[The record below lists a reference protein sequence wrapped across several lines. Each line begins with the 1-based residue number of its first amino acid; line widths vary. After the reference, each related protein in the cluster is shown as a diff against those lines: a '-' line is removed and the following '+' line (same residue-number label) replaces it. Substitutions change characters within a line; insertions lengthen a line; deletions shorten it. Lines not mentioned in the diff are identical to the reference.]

1 MATMTKRAGIVG
13 GVLGGAA
20 AATAAAAVVVERRAA
35 AARYRRRGVPE
46 PPFPPLPYDRQ
57 GTVVADDGTGLHY
70 EEVGPADAPLTVVFV
85 HGYTLNMNSFYFQR
99 QGLRQQFGDAIR
111 MIFYDQ
117 RSHGRSEQGDPKR
130 STIDQLGEDLHT
142 VLDTLVPTG
151 PVVLIGHSM
160 GGITILALA
169 AGHRELFDAPR
180 GRRAAPRVVGVAL
193 LAASAGGL
201 GAVTLGLPALLA
213 KIGGPLMPVLLRG
226 ARRRANLIERGR
238 SAGSDIAWVFTR
250 KLSFGSNDV
259 PASTVEY
266 LTNMIAST
274 RIEVIADFYPALMS
288 HDKLPALPV
297 LADTRVVIICGDR
310 DAITPLDHSKAMA
323 EALPK
328 AELVVVPQAG
338 HVALLE
344 YPDVVNDALSR
355 LVESALDDAGRRRKW
370 WRAG

>member
-1 MATMTKRAGIVG
+1 VRKSTGIIG

-20 AATAAAAVVVERRAA
+20 AVTAAAAVVVERRAA
-35 AARYRRRGVPE
+35 AARRRRRGIRE
-46 PPFPPLPYDRQ
+46 TPFPPLPYDRQ
-57 GTVVADDGTGLHY
+57 GTVVADDGIGLYY
-70 EEVGPADAPLTVVFV
+70 EEVGPGDAPLTVVFV

-99 QGLRQQFGDAIR
+99 QGLREQFGEAIR

-130 STIDQLGEDLHT
+130 STIDQLGADLQA
-142 VLDTLVPTG
+142 VLDALAPTG

-169 AGHRELFDAPR
+169 DSHPELFQTPPQ
-180 GRRAAPRVVGVAL
+180 RRAAARIVGVAL

-213 KIGGPLMPVLLRG
+213 KISGPLLPLLLRG
-226 ARRRANLIERGR
+226 ARRQANLIERGR
-238 SAGSDIAWVFTR
+238 AAGSDIAWVLTR
-250 KLSFGSNDV
+250 RLSFGSPDV

-274 RIEVIADFYPALMS
+274 RIDVIADFYPALMS
-288 HDKLPALPV
+288 HDKLPSLPV
-297 LADTRVVIICGDR
+297 LAETRVVIICGDR

-328 AELVVVPQAG
+328 AELVVVPHAG

-344 YPDVVNDALSR
+344 YPHIVTEALSR
-355 LVESALDDAGRRRKW
+355 LIESALDDAGRGRRR
-370 WRAG
+370 WRSR

>member
-1 MATMTKRAGIVG
+1 MTKRAGVVG
-13 GVLGGAA
+13 GVLGGA
-20 AATAAAAVVVERRAA
+20 TAAAAAAVVVVERRAA
-35 AARYRRRGVPE
+35 AARHRRRGVPE
-46 PPFPPLPYDRQ
+46 QPFPPLPYDRQ
-57 GTVVADDGTGLHY
+57 GTVVADDGTGLYY
-70 EEVGPADAPLTVVFV
+70 EEVGPVDAPLAVVFV
-85 HGYTLNMNSFYFQR
+85 HGYTLNMNAFYFQR
-99 QGLRQQFGDAIR
+99 QGMREEFSDAIR

-117 RSHGRSEQGDPKR
+117 RSHGRSEHGDPKL
-130 STIDQLGEDLHT
+130 STIDQLGRDLHT
-142 VLDTLVPTG
+142 VLGTLVPAG

-160 GGITILALA
+160 GGITILGLA
-169 AGHRELFDAPR
+169 DSHRELFETPP
-180 GRRAAPRVVGVAL
+180 GRRTGPRVVGVAL

-213 KIGGPLMPVLLRG
+213 KIGGPLVPFLLRG

-238 SAGSDIAWVFTR
+238 AAGSDIAWVITR
-250 KLSFGSNDV
+250 KFSFGSKDV
-259 PASTVEY
+259 PACTVEY

-274 RIEVIADFYPALMS
+274 RIEVIADFFPALMS

-297 LADTRVVIICGDR
+297 LAETRVVIICGDR
-310 DAITPLDHSKAMA
+310 DAITPLEHSKAMA

-344 YPDVVNDALSR
+344 YPDVVNKALSG
-355 LVESALDDAGRRRKW
+355 LIESALDDVGRRRRW

>member
-1 MATMTKRAGIVG
+1 MTKRAGIVG

-35 AARYRRRGVPE
+35 AARHRRRGVPE
-46 PPFPPLPYDRQ
+46 APFPPQPYDRQ

-85 HGYTLNMNSFYFQR
+85 HGYTLNMNAFYFQR
-99 QGLRQQFGDAIR
+99 QGLREQFGDSVR

-117 RSHGRSEQGDPKR
+117 RCHGRSEQGDPKR
-130 STIDQLGEDLHT
+130 STIDQLGQDLYS
-142 VLDTLVPTG
+142 VLHALVPTG

-160 GGITILALA
+160 GGITIMALA
-169 AGHRELFDAPR
+169 DSHPELFETPPR
-180 GRRAAPRVVGVAL
+180 RRGTPRVVGAAL
-193 LAASAGGL
+193 MAASAGGL

-213 KIGGPLMPVLLRG
+213 KISGPLMPLLLRG
-226 ARRRANLIERGR
+226 ARRQANLIERGR
-238 SAGSDIAWVFTR
+238 AAGSDLAWVFTR
-250 KLSFGSNDV
+250 KLSFGSKDV

-274 RIEVIADFYPALMS
+274 RIEVIADFYPALIT
-288 HDKLPALPV
+288 HDKLAALPV
-297 LADTRVVIICGDR
+297 LAETRVVIICGDR

-323 EALPK
+323 EVLPK
-328 AELVVVPQAG
+328 AEFVVVPQAG

-344 YPDVVNDALSR
+344 YPDVVNEALGR
-355 LVESALDDAGRRRKW
+355 LIESALDDTGRRRRW

>member
-1 MATMTKRAGIVG
+1 MTKRAGIIG

-35 AARYRRRGVPE
+35 AARYRRGRRGVPE
-46 PPFPPLPYDRQ
+46 PPFPPQRYDRQ

-70 EEVGPADAPLTVVFV
+70 EEVGEADAPLTVVFV

-99 QGLRQQFGDAIR
+99 QGLQEQFGDSVR

-117 RSHGRSEQGDPKR
+117 RAHGRSEQGDPKR
-130 STIDQLGEDLHT
+130 STIDQLGQDLHT
-142 VLDTLVPTG
+142 VLHALVPTG

-169 AGHRELFDAPR
+169 DSHPELFETPLRRR
-180 GRRAAPRVVGVAL
+180 GTPHVVGAAL
-193 LAASAGGL
+193 LAASAGRL

-213 KIGGPLMPVLLRG
+213 KISGPLMPLLLRG
-226 ARRRANLIERGR
+226 ARRQANLIERGR
-238 SAGSDIAWVFTR
+238 AAGGDIAWVFTR
-250 KLSFGSNDV
+250 KLSFGSKDV

-274 RIEVIADFYPALMS
+274 RIEVIADFFPALLS
-288 HDKLPALPV
+288 HDKEAALPV
-297 LADTRVVIICGDR
+297 LAETRVVIICGDR

-323 EALPK
+323 EVLPK

-344 YPDVVNDALSR
+344 YPDIVNEALSR
-355 LVESALDDAGRRRKW
+355 LIESALDDAGRRRRW